1 MSFGS
6 NFRNSFEIFG
16 ILADEERKRRQD
28 ELYASEMAGRAEE
41 RTSRLES
48 AEMDREL
55 TQSRIDL
62 TKVQTEGAELSLEE
76 ARENQRLR
84 NLTVGDL
91 ENRDEGSLTFG
102 EQELLLNY
110 KTSALNLDTAKLQNQ
125 NEQAVLDQTLSQI
138 DNEEDRKSII
148 TTVNIAKLIEDGEL
162 DTTVGASMLEESFLN
177 LRDNGT
183 IDFTKF
189 GEPEYL
195 KGWERIAPLLE
206 TGDFVGIAE
215 NHPDVLTTI
224 FKERL
229 NLFEGKAF
237 QTEDGRTGT
246 IESVSF
252 NGNFNALNNNPS
264 NMIVGANFNVKF
276 GEETE
281 SIESFLPDNA
291 RNLSVI
297 KESNTPD
304 DAKVVS
310 VSDVVDR
317 VAAEKEY
324 MMFLVNNPQA
334 MQTYIKAAK
343 GAANFKGDP
352 EVVEQQV
359 NQYFRLKKDR
369 SEYIGN
375 VFNAADKAKADN
387 TGRYQDSSYY
397 QVLYN
402 AEPEIA
408 NKYIKI
414 QKDDQGTNVYSL
426 KEPDSMDGYRN
437 DIANKYLDPEI
448 LYAEIANTYQELGD
462 INNMS
467 DGRKPFYTVEGQVFR
482 RTTTRDQFDAAMTN
496 KLGSEYES
504 IKSEAARNWIYE
516 ENFDDITDEMYL
528 AYMSEYIK
536 LKRGQ

>member
-6 NFRNSFEIFG
+6 NFRDSFSIFG
-16 ILADEERKRRQD
+16 MLADEERKRRQD

-62 TKVQTEGAELSLEE
+62 TEVQTEGAELSLEE

-91 ENRDEGSLTFG
+91 ENRDEGNLTFG

-125 NEQAVLDQTLSQI
+125 NEQAVLDQTLSQV
-138 DNEEDRKSII
+138 DDAEDRKSILKL
-148 TTVNIAKLIEDGEL
+148 VNISNLLQDNEL
-162 DTTVGASMLEESFLN
+162 DPTVAASMLEEEFLS
-177 LRDNGT
+177 LKENGT

-189 GEPEYL
+189 VSPEYFQ
-195 KGWERIAPLLE
+195 GWERISPLIE
-206 TGDFVGIAE
+206 AGDFAGIAE

-229 NLFEGKAF
+229 SFFEGKAF

-291 RNLSVI
+291 SNLSVI
-297 KESNTPD
+297 KQSNTPD

-317 VAAEKEY
+317 VSAEKDVA
-324 MMFLVNNPQA
+324 MFLVNNPQA
-334 MQTYIKAAK
+334 MGTYIKAAK

-352 EVVEQQV
+352 EQVEQQV
-359 NQYFRLKKDR
+359 QQYFRLKKDR

-387 TGRYQDSSYY
+387 AGRYQDSAYY

-414 QKDDQGTNVYSL
+414 ERDDNNTNVYSL

-437 DIANKYLDPEI
+437 DITNKYLDPEI

-496 KLGSEYES
+496 KLGSDYES
-504 IKSEAARNWIYE
+504 IKSEAASNWIYA

-536 LKRGQ
+536 MKRGQ